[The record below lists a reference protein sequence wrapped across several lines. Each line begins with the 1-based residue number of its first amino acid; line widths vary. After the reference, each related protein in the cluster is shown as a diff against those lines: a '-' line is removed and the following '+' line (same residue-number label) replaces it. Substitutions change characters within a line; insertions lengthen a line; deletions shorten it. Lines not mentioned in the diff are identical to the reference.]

1 MPWCPNCKTEYRKG
15 FTICSDCNTPLE
27 EKLVDDEMIPFFQAE
42 EKIIAERLVSYFD
55 YSGLT
60 SDIRYHEENQVYVVS
75 IPAEKQMEA
84 KKLYQAFYFVEREKA
99 EKESLQKENVSENLS
114 TASDAMM
121 DDIAIDSN
129 NRPPASASY
138 SNEIEQV
145 TNGSRLS
152 QDEIAATEDAS
163 EDELEVEG
171 SDEDLKDN
179 EPITYVMKSEQYKD
193 LKSTVWIFLFFGI
206 AGILIL
212 VLNLVG
218 IFNFI
223 NGFIPYIVM
232 GALFLFFLYVAIS
245 TNHKANL
252 VQAEIEEENK
262 LTEKINKWLK
272 DNITKDYLETIH
284 INSNSTELNYI
295 KATEHIH
302 DLLIKEFGPQNSAYL
317 DRLIDEYYSNYLDEN
332 D

>member
-1 MPWCPNCKTEYRKG
+1 
-15 FTICSDCNTPLE
+15 
-27 EKLVDDEMIPFFQAE
+27 
-42 EKIIAERLVSYFD
+42 
-55 YSGLT
+55 
-60 SDIRYHEENQVYVVS
+60 
-75 IPAEKQMEA
+75 
-84 KKLYQAFYFVEREKA
+84 
-99 EKESLQKENVSENLS
+99 
-114 TASDAMM
+114 
-121 DDIAIDSN
+121 
-129 NRPPASASY
+129 
-138 SNEIEQV
+138 
-145 TNGSRLS
+145 
-152 QDEIAATEDAS
+152 
-163 EDELEVEG
+163 
-171 SDEDLKDN
+171 
-179 EPITYVMKSEQYKD
+179 MKSEQYKD

-262 LTEKINKWLK
+262 VTEKINKWLK